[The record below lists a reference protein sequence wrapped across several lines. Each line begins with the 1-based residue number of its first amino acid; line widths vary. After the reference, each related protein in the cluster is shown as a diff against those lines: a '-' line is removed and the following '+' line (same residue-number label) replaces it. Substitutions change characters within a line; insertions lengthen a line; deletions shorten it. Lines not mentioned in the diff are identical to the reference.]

1 MPIVSSNCMHD
12 RLTVLIGVP
21 CISTGMMKI
30 QFNIGLGY
38 LNPDH
43 PKPDER
49 FAKETPT
56 HACALSACAH
66 VVKFVLIAD

>member
-1 MPIVSSNCMHD
+1 MYIHWND
-12 RLTVLIGVP
+12 EDTV
-21 CISTGMMKI
+21 
-30 QFNIGLGY
+30 IGLGY

-66 VVKFVLIAD
+66 VVKLC